1 MRGGRVGVVAEPA
14 RVAAVALSALEG
26 VADGGAAG
34 GRAAV
39 AAAALPPS
47 CENLQASPLVH
58 SPRW

>member
-39 AAAALPPS
+39 AAAAPPS
-47 CENLQASPLVH
+47 CAKRQASPLVH